1 MKQTLKQLILQKRDR
16 LSKKESNKKRIEIK
30 NRLYS
35 LPEFKKAKNI
45 LFYVSFNNEVDTHE
59 IIKELLKNKEK
70 NIIIPFVKKN
80 NPILQL
86 SKLHDFNELEPRT
99 FGILEPKENVIREFN
114 PEKLDLI
121 IIPGLVFFKDGHR
134 IGYGYGYYDRFLKA
148 LKKKPVKIGLAFDF
162 QIAEKIPHEKHDVPM
177 DMIITDKEV
186 INCSKK

>member
-16 LSKKESNKKRIEIK
+16 LSKKEIKEKSAFIK
-30 NRLYS
+30 NKLYS

-45 LFYVSFNNEVDTHE
+45 LFYVSFNNEVDTQE

-114 PEKLDLI
+114 HEKLDLI
-121 IIPGLVFFKDGHR
+121 IILGLVFF
-134 IGYGYGYYDRFLKA
+134 
-148 LKKKPVKIGLAFDF
+148 
-162 QIAEKIPHEKHDVPM
+162 
-177 DMIITDKEV
+177 
-186 INCSKK
+186 